1 MCEVGTRFQIRLSD
15 RSMVAAEVCATPFFD
30 PENLRQKEA
39 A

>member
-1 MCEVGTRFQIRLSD
+1 VGTRFQIRLSD